1 MPLHRRQLI
10 RSLAM
15 LVLLGGAGMAQAQP
29 QGWPARPLRIIAPF
43 AAGGTA
49 DIYARLIGQH
59 LQSALGQPVVVEN
72 RPGGNFAIG
81 TEAAVRSPADGY
93 TLLMVTSSHSLLEA
107 FGANRQKYNL
117 MRDLVPVATFST
129 AQSVLVVH
137 PSVPATSVQEFI
149 TLLKA
154 KPDQISYGSTGAGS
168 MLHVAGELFKART
181 GTQMLH
187 VPYKVGSNARIDLL
201 EGRVQAMFDTVGGAA
216 PFVRNGRLRALGLT
230 GTKRSAALPDV
241 PTIAEAGV
249 PGYDAEVVIGLM
261 APVGTPQSI
270 VDRINLEVG
279 KMMALPDVRETLAKT
294 DGDPLTVSPQ
304 EYGKIIDAEIAKWTE
319 VIKNA
324 NIKLD

>member
-1 MPLHRRQLI
+1 MLLHRRQLI
-10 RSLAM
+10 RSLAA
-15 LVLLGGAGMAQAQP
+15 LVLLGSTNLAQAQA
-29 QGWPARPLRIIAPF
+29 WPSKPMRIIAPF
-43 AAGGTA
+43 AAGGVT

-59 LQSALGQPVVVEN
+59 LQNALGQPVVVDN
-72 RPGGNFAIG
+72 RPGGNFSIG

-137 PSVPATSVQEFI
+137 PSVQAKTVLEFI
-149 TLLKA
+149 ALLKS

-168 MLHVAGELFKART
+168 MLHVAGELFKAKT
-181 GTQMLH
+181 GTEMLH

-216 PFVRNGRLRALGLT
+216 PFVRTGKLRALGLT
-230 GTKRSAALPDV
+230 GSKRSVALPDV

-261 APVGTPQSI
+261 APTGTPQAI
-270 VDRINLEVG
+270 IDRINLEVAN
-279 KMMALPDVRETLAKT
+279 MMTLPDVRETLAKT
-294 DGDPLTVSPQ
+294 DGDALISSPQ
-304 EYGKIIDAEIAKWTE
+304 EYGKIIDAEIVKWTA
-319 VIKNA
+319 VIKAA

>member
-1 MPLHRRQLI
+1 
-10 RSLAM
+10 M
-15 LVLLGGAGMAQAQP
+15 LVLLGSAGLAQAQA
-29 QGWPARPLRIIAPF
+29 WPSRPMRIIAPF
-43 AAGGTA
+43 AAGGTT

-59 LQSALGQPVVVEN
+59 LQNALGQPVVVDN

-107 FGANRQKYNL
+107 FGVNRQKYNL

-137 PSVPATSVQEFI
+137 PSVPARTVPEFI
-149 TLLKA
+149 TLLKS
-154 KPDQISYGSTGAGS
+154 KPDRISYGSTGAGS
-168 MLHVAGELFKART
+168 MLHVAGELFKAKT
-181 GTQMLH
+181 GTEMLH

-216 PFVRNGRLRALGLT
+216 PFVRNGKLRALGLT
-230 GTKRSAALPDV
+230 GGKRSAALPDV

-261 APVGTPQSI
+261 APTGTPQAI

-279 KMMALPDVRETLAKT
+279 KMISLPDVRETLAKT
-294 DGDPLTVSPQ
+294 DGDALITSPQ
-304 EYGKIIDAEIAKWTE
+304 EYGKIIDAEIVKWTE